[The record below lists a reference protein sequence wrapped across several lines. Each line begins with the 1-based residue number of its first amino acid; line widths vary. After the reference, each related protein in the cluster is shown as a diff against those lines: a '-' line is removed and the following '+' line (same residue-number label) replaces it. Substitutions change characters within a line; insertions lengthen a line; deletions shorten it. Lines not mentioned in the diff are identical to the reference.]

1 MGVSLGDR
9 GGLKSDI
16 NVTPLI
22 DVLLVLLVVFMVVA
36 PMAQMG
42 YEIMIPREDKS
53 ATPPPPDEKSKQ
65 VILAVNVEICNIEQP
80 LTLPGL
86 PPGCTVLIN
95 KEAVR
100 AEELSNKMRE
110 IFEKRRS
117 MDKVLFLAAQEKL
130 NYEGVMRIV
139 DMCRAAAGEDLKLGI
154 VTDERIA
161 MGL

>member
-1 MGVSLGDR
+1 MAVSLGDR

-42 YEIMIPREDKS
+42 YEIMIPREDRS

-65 VILAVNVEICNIEQP
+65 VILAVNVDICNIEQP
-80 LTLPGL
+80 LTAAGL
-86 PPGCTVLIN
+86 PPNCMVLVN
-95 KEAVR
+95 KVAVR
-100 AEELSNKMRE
+100 ADELSTKMRE
-110 IFEKRRS
+110 IYEKRRS
-117 MDKVLFLAAQEKL
+117 LDKVLFLAAQEKL

-139 DMCRAAAGEDLKLGI
+139 DICRSAAGEDLKLGI